1 MNTIQFSPRNRS
13 GGFDVIVEPFG
24 PVGYA
29 VLWDVK
35 GSLFARFPMWDDYRG
50 LNTTHGSSSV
60 YNLIRI
66 GLKHQIADIS
76 EAEIEAVWKDIMNKN
91 LLKF

>member
-1 MNTIQFSPRNRS
+1 MNSIQFNPRQRIC
-13 GGFDVIVEPFG
+13 GFEVLVEAFG

-29 VLWDVK
+29 LLWDND
-35 GSLFARFPMWDDYRG
+35 SCLFAVFPMWDDYRG

-66 GLKHQIADIS
+66 GLKHQIADIN